1 MEGTS
6 MKKMIAAGAL
16 ALGGLFTLGVGMAH
30 ADEVQVEG
38 GYSTLDAC
46 NVDGPNVEI
55 AQGDANYGHWDC
67 RQGGDGL
74 WYVWLSS

>member
-1 MEGTS
+1 
-6 MKKMIAAGAL
+6 MKRMIAAGTL
-16 ALGGLFTLGVGMAH
+16 ALGGLLALGVGVAH

-46 NVDGPNVEI
+46 QVDGPNVEI

>member
-1 MEGTS
+1 MS

-16 ALGGLFTLGVGMAH
+16 AFGGLFTLGVGMAH

-46 NVDGPNVEI
+46 QVDGPNVEI